1 MHPDSDVESDGT
13 LTKVFHS
20 RELHQ
25 DEIEDFRAAFKVFDV
40 DGDGEISSDE
50 LSEMLS
56 IFGVSSQTSESY
68 LQELIK
74 EIDID
79 KNGKVEFNDFL
90 ELMRSCATS
99 TSGTSSCGD
108 TSEYYEDRELRHAFD
123 KIDSN
128 NNGKVTMKELK
139 DLLKKT
145 NHFLKDVEIDA
156 IIQQFDEDGDG
167 ELNFSEFMQM
177 VSFSPGETFEP
188 PVAKLP
194 RKISNIALAQEIK
207 ASAEK
212 ERARWTNCI
221 SRTTKFYL
229 MAVGV
234 PMMFAILYAIAILFP
249 PDAREKVPILLWTDG
264 ELKIENGK
272 ASLCPTNRPYICSEG
287 ITQII
292 LIAIA
297 RVSAF
302 ASYVMVGFVFVS
314 KMHSTIHFLS
324 STIFSQTAPI
334 ENMHRLHSI
343 MGRIY
348 GVLALVHTV
357 THIVRWGMRGE
368 IALLVISRPGLSG
381 IFGMLSMAVAVLSMT
396 LAKRFKG
403 RISFE
408 ARFTAHWSFTVL
420 VLAMAFHTPRCRTI
434 TCIFL

>member
-1 MHPDSDVESDGT
+1 MAPDRSKAHCNSDIENGA

-25 DEIEDFRAAFKVFDV
+25 DEIEDLKAAFKIFDT

-50 LSEMLS
+50 LSEILR
-56 IFGVSSQTSESY
+56 IFGTSSQTSDAY
-68 LQELIK
+68 LQEVIE

-79 KNGKVEFNDFL
+79 KNGKIEFNDFL
-90 ELMRSCATS
+90 ELMRSCS
-99 TSGTSSCGD
+99 YD
-108 TSEYYEDRELRHAFD
+108 TSEDNDLKYAFD
-123 KIDSN
+123 KIDSDE
-128 NNGKVTMKELK
+128 NGFVTMKELK
-139 DLLKKT
+139 DLLRKT
-145 NHFLKDVEIDA
+145 NYFLKDVEIDA
-156 IIQQFDEDGDG
+156 IIEQFDEDGDG
-167 ELNFSEFMQM
+167 KLNFGEFKRM
-177 VSFSPGETFEP
+177 VSFSPGDKPEP

-194 RKISNIALAQEIK
+194 RKISNLALAQEIK
-207 ASAEK
+207 ATAEK
-212 ERARWTNCI
+212 ERSRWTSCI

-229 MAVGV
+229 MAVGM
-234 PMMFAILYAIAILFP
+234 PMLFALLYAIAILFP
-249 PDAREKVPILLWTDG
+249 PDARAKVPVLLWTDG
-264 ELKIENGK
+264 ELKFEDEK
-272 ASLCPTNRPYICSEG
+272 ATLCPTNRPYICSEG

-368 IALLVISRPGLSG
+368 LALLVLSRPGLSG
-381 IFGMLSMAVAVLSMT
+381 VLGMLSLAVAVLSMT

-403 RISFE
+403 KISYD

-420 VLAMAFHTPRCRTI
+420 VLAMAFNTPRCRTI
-434 TCIFL
+434 TSIFL